1 MDHQPPTVREMLLE
15 LQHEISARLHRSE
28 LQSQELQGRLS
39 RIEEALSR
47 FSTDVATAKQRTD
60 DLDLMRYEI
69 RQIQE
74 QLAAGETSRRDL
86 GLEAVK
92 TIIGLVLG
100 AIAAVLLGG
109 GFGR

>member
-1 MDHQPPTVREMLLE
+1 MEHPPTVREMLLE
-15 LQHEISARLHRSE
+15 LQHQINDRLHRAE

-39 RIEEALSR
+39 RIEEALAR
-47 FSTDVATAKQRTD
+47 YSTDVSTAKQRTD

-100 AIAAVLLGG
+100 AVAAVLLGG
-109 GFGR
+109 FVR